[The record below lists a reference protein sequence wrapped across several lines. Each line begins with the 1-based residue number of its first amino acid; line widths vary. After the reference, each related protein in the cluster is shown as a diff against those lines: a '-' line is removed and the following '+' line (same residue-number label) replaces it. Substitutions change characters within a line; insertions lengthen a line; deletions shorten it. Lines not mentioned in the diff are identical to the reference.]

1 MLAGSRVLLLWM
13 QLGLDMLIELSE
25 KAPAMMKKVTG
36 FIDQAIAVSL
46 AFMVNDL
53 DINMDQAKWGT

>member
-1 MLAGSRVLLLWM
+1 M

-25 KAPAMMKKVTG
+25 KAPGMMKKVPG
-36 FIDQAIAVSL
+36 FIDQAVAVSL

-53 DINMDQAKWGT
+53 ELEMDQAKWGL